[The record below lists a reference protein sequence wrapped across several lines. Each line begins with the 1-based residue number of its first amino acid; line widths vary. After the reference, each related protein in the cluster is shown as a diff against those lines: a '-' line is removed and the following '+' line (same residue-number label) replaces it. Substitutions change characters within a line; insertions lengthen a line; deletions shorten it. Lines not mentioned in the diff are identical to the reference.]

1 MIKPTMERYVSV
13 DAVIRSL
20 DKMRTI
26 YPFKDE
32 ETVFSMVGNPVRC
45 SDTIVSIMT
54 VDEETGIMVKLE
66 KDATEEM
73 QKGE

>member
-1 MIKPTMERYVSV
+1 MVKPTMERYVSV

-32 ETVFSMVGNPVRC
+32 ETVFCMVGNPVLC
-45 SDTIVSIMT
+45 SDTVVSIMT

-73 QKGE
+73 QRGE